1 MDILGKIFVFA
12 IFIMSLVFMSFS
24 VAIYATHTNWREE
37 ITRTAAEAGP
47 GKPVGYQT
55 QLKQAKEE
63 RDRLTTQINDLVR
76 KVSESELVRDQVIA
90 QVQSAL
96 KEKNEELSKLQST
109 EAENEKNLQEATKK
123 RDESVQQLT
132 KLSGEVEELRN
143 RIQEEQSK
151 VDAAVK
157 RSASLADELHQKQ
170 AFLQIADERR
180 KQLEEQVANAREL
193 LKAAGLDLGAVP
205 ADQLPELE
213 GSVSAVGQDM
223 VEISLGGHDGLR
235 KNIDL
240 EVYRDTEYVGRV
252 RVIDVMP
259 DKAFARPIK
268 DYMKDAIR
276 RGDRVATRL
285 KA

>member
-47 GKPVGYQT
+47 GKPVGYQA

-96 KEKNEELSKLQST
+96 KEKNEELSKLQT
-109 EAENEKNLQEATKK
+109 AEAENEKNLQEATKQ

-132 KLSGEVEELRN
+132 KLSGEIEELRG

-157 RSASLADELHQKQ
+157 RSSSLADELHQKQ

-193 LKAAGLDLGAVP
+193 LKAAGLDPNAVP
-205 ADQLPELE
+205 ADQLPALE

-240 EVYRDTEYVGRV
+240 EVYRDAEYVGRV

>member
-1 MDILGKIFVFA
+1 M
-12 IFIMSLVFMSFS
+12 
-24 VAIYATHTNWREE
+24 
-37 ITRTAAEAGP
+37 
-47 GKPVGYQT
+47 
-55 QLKQAKEE
+55 
-63 RDRLTTQINDLVR
+63 
-76 KVSESELVRDQVIA
+76 
-90 QVQSAL
+90 
-96 KEKNEELSKLQST
+96 
-109 EAENEKNLQEATKK
+109 
-123 RDESVQQLT
+123 QQLT
-132 KLSGEVEELRN
+132 KLSGEIEELRD

-157 RSASLADELHQKQ
+157 RSASLADDLHQKQ

-193 LKAAGLDLGAVP
+193 MKAAGLDLGAVP
-205 ADQLPELE
+205 ADRLPELE

-240 EVYRDTEYVGRV
+240 EVYRDAEYVGRV

-268 DYMKDAIR
+268 DYMKDVIR